1 MGKFS
6 NRVYGNPFPRDGE
19 IPPKM
24 QVKIE
29 KIVNLF
35 KVLNPDGDGE
45 QIKELMCIL
54 YRRKLIDLR

>member
-1 MGKFS
+1 MGRF
-6 NRVYGNPFPRDGE
+6 NNEIYGNPFPRDGE
-19 IPPKM
+19 IPPEI
-24 QVKIE
+24 QEKIE
-29 KIVNLF
+29 KIINLF